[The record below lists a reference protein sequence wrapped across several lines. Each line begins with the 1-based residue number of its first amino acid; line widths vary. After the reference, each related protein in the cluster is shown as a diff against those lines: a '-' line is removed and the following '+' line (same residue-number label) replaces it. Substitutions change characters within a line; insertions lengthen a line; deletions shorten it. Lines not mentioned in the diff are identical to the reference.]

1 MNMPRKKDPEIYEY
15 KLKSGKTRY
24 GFKTYV
30 GTSRETGRPVKITRQ
45 GFATRKEAVAAKTK
59 LKVQG
64 GTKIERKRRE
74 NLHTK
79 TVDEAWNALY
89 KNQELSLRPTSLYRK
104 QSTYNNAIKPHFGKV
119 YINAINGDHLQNWVN
134 EMAQHYV
141 KYRKVIGTFKEII
154 KFGLVKGWLVNDPF
168 SRVVIP
174 RTGKKSKKDNKNN
187 YLEANELKDFLNTA
201 YEVSPKAYTFFITTA
216 LLGLRRGETLA
227 LKWSDLDLK
236 NRVAYISR
244 TVTKDIDGHKTLG
257 PTKTNDKYRKNNG
270 LPISDQLYTV
280 LKNYKESTH
289 SKDDDF
295 VFRNARGAY
304 HDPSSSDKWL
314 NKIYAKNPNL
324 KRITAHGLRHT
335 LASLLFEENKNIS
348 VSEVQ
353 YMLGH
358 KSART
363 TLDIYTS
370 VTNKQKQNL
379 KDSVNNLKI

>member
-1 MNMPRKKDPEIYEY
+1 
-15 KLKSGKTRY
+15 
-24 GFKTYV
+24 
-30 GTSRETGRPVKITRQ
+30 
-45 GFATRKEAVAAKTK
+45 
-59 LKVQG
+59 
-64 GTKIERKRRE
+64 
-74 NLHTK
+74 
-79 TVDEAWNALY
+79 
-89 KNQELSLRPTSLYRK
+89 
-104 QSTYNNAIKPHFGKV
+104 
-119 YINAINGDHLQNWVN
+119 
-134 EMAQHYV
+134 MAQHYV

-295 VFRNARGAY
+295 VFRNARGEY